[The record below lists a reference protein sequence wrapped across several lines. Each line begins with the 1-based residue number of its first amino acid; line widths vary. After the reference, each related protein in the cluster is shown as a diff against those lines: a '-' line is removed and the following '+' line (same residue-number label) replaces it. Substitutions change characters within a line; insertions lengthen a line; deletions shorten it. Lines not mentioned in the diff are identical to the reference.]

1 MQSFSGKEAA
11 ARAALAL
18 VEPGM
23 SLGLGSGST
32 AALFINFLGER
43 CRAGLAVC
51 GLPTSLA
58 SELLARSY
66 GIPLIDAD
74 VAREL
79 DLTIDG
85 ADEIDPKK
93 RLIKGGGGAL
103 LREKVVASISKEM
116 IVIADESKLVK
127 TLGHFPLP
135 VEIIP
140 FAYLGI
146 CEALARRGH
155 RGTLRPGGDGKPYL
169 TDEGNYIIDLVM
181 PTSCPSPEALDSD
194 LHTIPGVVE
203 TGLFLGMAGR
213 IFIGNNDGTVC
224 MLS

>member
-1 MQSFSGKEAA
+1 MQRSSGKEAA
-11 ARAALAL
+11 ARAALAV

-32 AALFINFLGER
+32 AALFIALLGER
-43 CRAGLAVC
+43 CRAGLAVR

-66 GIPLIDAD
+66 GIPLIDALR
-74 VAREL
+74 AKEL

-85 ADEIDPKK
+85 ADEIDPEK
-93 RLIKGGGGAL
+93 RMIKGGGGAL

-127 TLGHFPLP
+127 TLGRFPLA

-146 CEALARRGH
+146 CEVLARRGY
-155 RGTLRPGGDGKPYL
+155 RGTLRRGEHDEPYR

-181 PTSCPSPEALDSD
+181 PTPAPSPEALDSD
-194 LHTIPGVVE
+194 LHAIPGVVE

-213 IFIGNNDGTVC
+213 IFIGNNDGTVY
-224 MLS
+224 MLP

>member
-1 MQSFSGKEAA
+1 MQGSLGKEAA

-32 AALFINFLGER
+32 AALFIALLGER
-43 CRAGLAVC
+43 CRAGLAVR
-51 GLPTSLA
+51 GLPTSRA

-66 GIPLIDAD
+66 GIPLIDAQI
-74 VAREL
+74 VKEL

-85 ADEIDPKK
+85 ADEIDPEK
-93 RLIKGGGGAL
+93 RMIKGGGGAL

-127 TLGHFPLP
+127 TLGHFPLA

-140 FAYLGI
+140 FAHLGI
-146 CEALARRGH
+146 QEALARRGH
-155 RGTLRPGGDGKPYL
+155 RGTLRLNEGGKPYL
-169 TDEGNYIIDLVM
+169 TDEGNYIVDVAMLT
-181 PTSCPSPEALDSD
+181 PCLSPETLDSD
-194 LHTIPGVVE
+194 LHEIPGVVE

-213 IFIGNNDGTVC
+213 IFIGNCDGTVY